1 MISFE
6 LLSISSSNLSTS
18 VVTLL
23 SRLVILLGILTSKFY
38 LSVAVITPAADCV
51 AAGIVYDLVIGFAY
65 ELLAADKSD
74 CL

>member
-1 MISFE
+1 M
-6 LLSISSSNLSTS
+6 
-18 VVTLL
+18 
-23 SRLVILLGILTSKFY
+23 SKFY
-38 LSVAVITPAADCV
+38 LSLAVITPAADCV